1 LCSYLQQAGA
11 KTGNRTP
18 EEYMRFTKSTAT
30 ALMLCVAAT
39 ATASFANE
47 SQDSAAS
54 CVASAKQVSAALGT
68 ASSQNSSAARSEK
81 QLGLQ
86 FCNAGYYHQGVVHY
100 AKAMELLGQKLALA
114 Q

>member
-1 LCSYLQQAGA
+1 
-11 KTGNRTP
+11 
-18 EEYMRFTKSTAT
+18 MRFKQSTAIALTFCFVASTT
-30 ALMLCVAAT
+30 AALASESPEN
-39 ATASFANE
+39 TAS
-47 SQDSAAS
+47 
-54 CVASAKQVSAALGT
+54 CLASAKQVSAAISG
-68 ASSQNSSAARSEK
+68 ASSQDASAARSEK

>member
-1 LCSYLQQAGA
+1 
-11 KTGNRTP
+11 
-18 EEYMRFTKSTAT
+18 MRFKQSTAITLTFCFVASTT
-30 ALMLCVAAT
+30 AALASESPEN
-39 ATASFANE
+39 TAS
-47 SQDSAAS
+47 
-54 CVASAKQVSAALGT
+54 CLASAKQVSAAISG
-68 ASSQNSSAARSEK
+68 ASSQDASAARSEK

>member
-1 LCSYLQQAGA
+1 
-11 KTGNRTP
+11 
-18 EEYMRFTKSTAT
+18 MRFTQSTSI
-30 ALMLCVAAT
+30 ALCILAGGI
-39 ATASFANE
+39 TASLADEPKDNMATCF
-47 SQDSAAS
+47 S
-54 CVASAKQVSAALGT
+54 SAKQVSAAISA
-68 ASSQNSSAARSEK
+68 ASSQDVSAARSEK

>member
-1 LCSYLQQAGA
+1 
-11 KTGNRTP
+11 
-18 EEYMRFTKSTAT
+18 MRFTKSTAV

-39 ATASFANE
+39 TTASFANE
-47 SQDSAAS
+47 PQENTAL
-54 CVASAKQVSAALGT
+54 CLASAKQVSAALGA
-68 ASSQNSSAARSEK
+68 ASSQDVSAARSEK